1 MKLTDIKE
9 NVVSLDA
16 RRANKEKLEA
26 TIELRDIP
34 KEKRAELFKG
44 FEGGKIGDIEMH
56 EQGVCTKNNVK
67 VAYLEVGVY
76 PADEGWREI
85 WVVYRDPKNP
95 DELVSE
101 KVHERN

>member
-26 TIELRDIP
+26 TIELMDIP
-34 KEKRAELFKG
+34 KPKRAELFKG

-56 EQGVCTKNNVK
+56 EQGIFSKNGVK
-67 VAYLEVGVY
+67 VAYMECGVY
-76 PADEGWREI
+76 PYEGGAREI

-95 DELVSE
+95 DELISE
-101 KVHERN
+101 RVHQRT